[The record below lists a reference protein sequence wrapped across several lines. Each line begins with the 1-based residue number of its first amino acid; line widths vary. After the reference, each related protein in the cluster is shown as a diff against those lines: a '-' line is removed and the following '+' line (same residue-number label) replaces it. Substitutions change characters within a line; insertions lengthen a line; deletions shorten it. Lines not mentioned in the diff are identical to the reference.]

1 MGARK
6 RRNCNSIQASTIG
19 GSVETMWNVDLIS
32 QRRRRE
38 PGRKR
43 RRRRRRKMKKTTSNV

>member
-43 RRRRRRKMKKTTSNV
+43 RIRRKMKKTTSNV